1 MSKKYEALHVG
12 YVRHRGQ
19 VPTFGGSPEIAN
31 ALESLGTGM
40 EVSSPWERGG
50 PIVWRPTKER
60 RLVGWMRGI
69 PAADVDRQGAWECW
83 GLLVAD
89 DVDISAWPWLW
100 KKMLQSNTEGSLD
113 ELGQRLL
120 KKQGDSAPDQAGE
133 LTTVLTALHRQRRAG
148 ADPPMTIPMNTPM
161 HATALVPWVWLLGP
175 FDPQEAFLGPPRKN
189 PAAASPA
196 LIYHATIGAPLAPI
210 QIPRFLD
217 SVKEKTSLESAI
229 QFGERLRAMTDW
241 FPQAVEAPPAQ
252 ATPFF
257 RSEVYES
264 DDGKEISPTTSE
276 GISWHTKLLT
286 PFRANWNWLPMLPWA
301 LTLLLLVYIALRVG
315 PMSDGII
322 DIRNTV
328 HAASSQSTKPVSG
341 KSAPGTLGMATATP
355 TATETATTTR
365 SVTANTAQ
373 PAADVFREMITR
385 GVPGVTFAP
394 KIKTIAQKRALTDD
408 EQTKLH
414 IAALQ
419 TVFVKRGWATG
430 KPIDGSAGS
439 GFFAAIKKA
448 GSGSDVGRLLTDDQY
463 LVVELQKR

>member
-1 MSKKYEALHVG
+1 MSKKYGAFHIT

-19 VPTFGGSPEIAN
+19 VPTFGASPEIAN

-40 EVSSPWERGG
+40 EVSSSWERGG
-50 PIVWRPTKER
+50 PIVWRPTNER

-69 PAADVDRQGAWECW
+69 PAADVERQGAWECW
-83 GLLVAD
+83 GLLVD
-89 DVDISAWPWLW
+89 DGIDISAWPWLW
-100 KKMLQSNTEGSLD
+100 KRMWQSNTEGSLD

-133 LTTVLTALHRQRRAG
+133 LAGVLTALHRQRRAG

-196 LIYHATIGAPLAPI
+196 LVYHATIGAPLAPI

-241 FPQAVEAPPAQ
+241 FPQAVEAPAQ
-252 ATPFF
+252 APPFF
-257 RSEVYES
+257 RNEAYES
-264 DDGKEISPTTSE
+264 DDGKEISATTNDS
-276 GISWHTKLLT
+276 IAWHTKLLT
-286 PFRANWNWLPMLPWA
+286 PFRVNWNWLRMLAWVAVLFPV
-301 LTLLLLVYIALRVG
+301 LHIALSVG
-315 PMSDGII
+315 PMRDGIT

-328 HAASSQSTKPVSG
+328 HATSSQSTKPVNG
-341 KSAPGTLGMATATP
+341 KSAPGILGTATATT

-365 SVTANTAQ
+365 SVTVNPAQ
-373 PAADVFREMITR
+373 PATDVFREMITR

-394 KIKTIAQKRALTDD
+394 KIKMIAQKRALTDD

-419 TVFVKRGWATG
+419 TVFVKRGWTTG
-430 KPIDGSAGS
+430 KTVDGSAGS

-448 GSGSDVGRLLTDDQY
+448 GSGSDLGRLLTDDQY
-463 LVVELQKR
+463 LVAELQKR